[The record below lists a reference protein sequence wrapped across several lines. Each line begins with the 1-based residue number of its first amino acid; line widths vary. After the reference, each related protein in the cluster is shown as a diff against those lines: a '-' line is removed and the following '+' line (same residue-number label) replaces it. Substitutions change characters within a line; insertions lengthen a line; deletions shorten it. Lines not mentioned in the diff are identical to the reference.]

1 MDGLS
6 GFMDSLTGVLQTI
19 GNIGWEWL
27 AYLALALGLLFTIV
41 FKFTQVRRFPDMI
54 RLVTSGGNKDEDGSV
69 SSFQALSLTLS
80 SRVGVGAIA
89 GVATAIAA
97 GGPGAIF
104 WMAVTGLLGA
114 ASSYAESALAQ
125 VYKRRIDGEH
135 RGGIP
140 YYIYHGLKLRWLAVV
155 AALVAFLA
163 YGFLVPG
170 IQSNNISSS
179 VEYAF
184 GIDPWITATI
194 VTVLLGLVIIGGTK
208 RIVNVAQLIVPFMA
222 AGYIIVALVVIFW
235 NFQAIPETVGVILSS
250 AFGAHEVF
258 GGILGFAIT
267 WGIRRAIFTSV
278 AGVGEGTYGA
288 AAAKVSHPGKQGLVQ
303 AFSIYVD
310 VLFVCMATGLLIV
323 ATDSFNVITPAGE
336 LIHQGSIPADLVTGG
351 ANAQAAIDTVFPGFG
366 SAFVAVAIFLFAF
379 TSQVA
384 FYYIASSNLIFLT
397 KEKVNNAALWVLK
410 IGSLVIS
417 FVGGVISADMMWAAG
432 DIGYVVLGFI
442 NMASIILLL
451 PVVRKVY
458 RDYERQRKAGKDP
471 VFHPEDLGIQGA
483 DFWLEPSATTPIP
496 VEERRQLTAEL
507 EQELKNGRVGLSDRS
522 SRDEL
527 EK

>member
-1 MDGLS
+1 MDGLN
-6 GFMDSLTGVLQTI
+6 GFFDSLTGVLQTI

-41 FKFTQVRRFPDMI
+41 FKFTQVRRFPEMI
-54 RLVTSGGNKDEDGSV
+54 RLISGRGNAEKDAEGI
-69 SSFQALSLTLS
+69 SSFQALAMTLA

-104 WMAVTGLLGA
+104 WMAVTGLLGS
-114 ASSYAESALAQ
+114 ASSYAESTLAQ

-184 GIDPWITATI
+184 GLDPWITATI
-194 VTVLLGLVIIGGTK
+194 VTALLGLVIIGGTK

-222 AGYIIVALVVIFW
+222 VGYIIIALVVIFW
-235 NFQAIPETVGVILSS
+235 NFESIPETIGVIFSS

-258 GGILGFAIT
+258 GGIRGFAIT

-288 AAAKVSHPGKQGLVQ
+288 AAARVSHPGKQGLVQ

-323 ATDSFNVITPAGE
+323 ATDSYNVITPIGE
-336 LIHQGSIPADLVTGG
+336 MIHQGSIPADLVTGG

-366 SAFVAVAIFLFAF
+366 STFVAVAIFLFAF

-397 KEKVNNAALWVLK
+397 KERVNNAALWVLK

-442 NMASIILLL
+442 NMVSILMLL
-451 PVVRKVY
+451 PVVIKVFK
-458 RDYERQRKAGKDP
+458 DYERQKKAGKDP
-471 VFHPEDLGIQGA
+471 VFHPEDHGITGA
-483 DFWLEPSATTPIP
+483 DFWLAPSSTTPIP
-496 VEERRQLTAEL
+496 VEERRHL
-507 EQELKNGRVGLSDRS
+507 E
-522 SRDEL
+522 RDL
-527 EK
+527 DNTDNR

>member
-1 MDGLS
+1 MDG
-6 GFMDSLTGVLQTI
+6 FMESTTEVLQNI

-41 FKFTQVRRFPDMI
+41 FRFTQVRRFPTMI
-54 RLVTSGGNKDEDGSV
+54 RLISKGATMGEGDEGI
-69 SSFQALSLTLS
+69 SSFQALSMTLA

-104 WMAVTGLLGA
+104 WMAVTGLLGS
-114 ASSYAESALAQ
+114 ASSYAESTLAQ
-125 VYKRRIDGEH
+125 VYKRNIDGEH

-140 YYIYHGLKLRWLAVV
+140 YYIYHGLKMRWLAVI

-170 IQSNNISSS
+170 IQSNNISST

-184 GIDPWITATI
+184 NIDPWITSTI
-194 VTVLLGLVIIGGTK
+194 VTILLGAVIIGGTK
-208 RIVNVAQLIVPFMA
+208 RIANVAQLIVPFMA
-222 AGYIIVALVVIFW
+222 VGYILVALVVIFW
-235 NFQAIPETVGVILSS
+235 NFQAIPETIRLILSS
-250 AFGAHEVF
+250 AFGVHEVF

-288 AAAKVSHPGKQGLVQ
+288 AAAQVSHPAKQGLVQ

-323 ATDSFNVITPAGE
+323 ATDSYNVITPAGE
-336 LIHQGSIPADLVTGG
+336 VLHRGNIPDDLVTGG
-351 ANAQAAIDTVFPGFG
+351 TNAQAAIDSVFPGFG
-366 SAFVAVAIFLFAF
+366 SIFVAIAIFLFAF

-384 FYYIASSNLIFLT
+384 FYYIASSNLVFLT
-397 KEKVNNAALWVLK
+397 KEKVHNGALWALK
-410 IGSLVIS
+410 IGSLIIS

-432 DIGYVVLGFI
+432 DIGYVTLGFI
-442 NMASIILLL
+442 NMVSILLL
-451 PVVRKVY
+451 MPVVIKVY
-458 RDYERQRKAGKDP
+458 KDYERQRNANQDP
-471 VFHPEDLGIQGA
+471 VFDPEKLGIKGA
-483 DFWLEPSATTPIP
+483 DFWVKPTDSTPVAHENHPHLEP
-496 VEERRQLTAEL
+496 ERRNNL
-507 EQELKNGRVGLSDRS
+507 RR
-522 SRDEL
+522 
-527 EK
+527 

>member
-1 MDGLS
+1 
-6 GFMDSLTGVLQTI
+6 MDSFMATTTEFLQNV
-19 GNIGWEWL
+19 GNAGWEWL
-27 AYLALALGLLFTIV
+27 AYLALALGLIFTIV
-41 FKFTQVRRFPDMI
+41 FRFTQVRRFPTMVKLI
-54 RLVTSGGNKDEDGSV
+54 SKGATMGTNGEGI
-69 SSFQALSLTLS
+69 SSFQALAMTLA

-114 ASSYAESALAQ
+114 ASSYAESTLAQ
-125 VYKRRIDGEH
+125 VYKRSIDGEH

-140 YYIYHGLKLRWLAVV
+140 YYIYHGLKLRWLAVI

-170 IQSNNISSS
+170 IQSNNISST

-184 GIDPWITATI
+184 DIDPWITSLV
-194 VTVLLGLVIIGGTK
+194 VTALLGFVIIGGTK
-208 RIVNVAQLIVPFMA
+208 RIANVAQLIVPFMA
-222 AGYIIVALVVIFW
+222 VGYIFVALVVIIW
-235 NFQAIPETVGVILSS
+235 NFQSIPETVSLILSS
-250 AFGAHEVF
+250 AFGSNEVF

-288 AAAKVSHPGKQGLVQ
+288 AAAQVSHPAKQGLVQ

-323 ATDSFNVITPAGE
+323 STNSYNVITPVGDV
-336 LIHQGSIPADLVTGG
+336 LHRGNIPEDLVTGG
-351 ANAQAAIDTVFPGFG
+351 ANAQAAIDTVIPGFG

-397 KEKVNNAALWVLK
+397 KEKVNNTALWVLK
-410 IGSLVIS
+410 IGSLIIS
-417 FVGGVISADMMWAAG
+417 FVGGIISADMMWAAG
-432 DIGYVVLGFI
+432 DIGYVILGFI
-442 NMASIILLL
+442 NMISILLLL
-451 PVVRKVY
+451 PVVIKVY
-458 RDYERQRKAGKDP
+458 KDFERQKKAKLDP
-471 VFHPEDLGIQGA
+471 VFDPIPLGIQGA
-483 DFWLEPSATTPIP
+483 DFWEKPERDEQESFTPWPSAQVKMKGST
-496 VEERRQLTAEL
+496 E
-507 EQELKNGRVGLSDRS
+507 
-522 SRDEL
+522 
-527 EK
+527 

>member
-1 MDGLS
+1 MSDI
-6 GFMDSLTGVLQTI
+6 MARITEILQAL
-19 GNIGWEWL
+19 GNTGWEWL
-27 AYLALALGLLFTIV
+27 AYLALALGILFTVV
-41 FKFTQVRRFPDMI
+41 FRVTQLRRFPTMI
-54 RLVTSGGNKDEDGSV
+54 RLISTGGTMGKDGEGI
-69 SSFQALSLTLS
+69 SSFQALSMTLA

-104 WMAVTGLLGA
+104 WMAVTGFLGS
-114 ASSYAESALAQ
+114 ASSYAESTLAQ
-125 VYKRRIDGEH
+125 VYKRKIDGEH

-170 IQSNNISSS
+170 IQSNNISST

-194 VTVLLGLVIIGGTK
+194 VTVLLGFVIVGGTK
-208 RIVNVAQLIVPFMA
+208 RIANVAQLIVPFMA
-222 AGYIIVALVVIFW
+222 VGYIVVALVVIFW
-235 NFQAIPETVGVILSS
+235 NFQDIPETVGLILSS

-288 AAAKVSHPGKQGLVQ
+288 AAAQVSHPAKQGLVQ

-310 VLFVCMATGLLIV
+310 VLFVCMATGVLIV
-323 ATDSFNVITPAGE
+323 ATDSYNVITPVGE
-336 LIHQGSIPADLVTGG
+336 VLHQGHISPDLVTGG

-366 SAFVAVAIFLFAF
+366 SAFVALAIFLFAF

-397 KEKVNNAALWVLK
+397 KEKVNEKALWVLK

-417 FVGGVISADMMWAAG
+417 FVGGVISAEMMWAAG

-442 NMASIILLL
+442 NMISILLLL
-451 PVVRKVY
+451 PVVLKVY
-458 RDYERQRKAGKDP
+458 KDYERQRNAGQDP
-471 VFHPEDLGIQGA
+471 IFHPEKLGIEGA
-483 DFWLEPSATTPIP
+483 DFWVTSDTE
-496 VEERRQLTAEL
+496 VKEEA
-507 EQELKNGRVGLSDRS
+507 KNLIT
-522 SRDEL
+522 
-527 EK
+527 